1 MSFEKRLKRTISG
14 DLIIIAA
21 VLLIALISALAVFL
35 TRDDGAWC
43 AVSVDGKTL
52 TAFPLSEDTK
62 YTVFL
67 DEGKNTL
74 TIENGKA
81 YMSFADCP
89 DKLCVVHRPI
99 SYDGESIICLPHKVV
114 VSISN
119 ERPHIEVEDNE

>member
-1 MSFEKRLKRTISG
+1 MSCEKRLKRRISG
-14 DLIIIAA
+14 DLIIIAS

-43 AVSVDGKTL
+43 AVSVDGKAL

-89 DKLCVVHRPI
+89 DRLCVKHRPI

-114 VSISN
+114 VSISC
-119 ERPHIEVEDNE
+119 ERPQIEVEGNE